1 MCEAEE
7 KHGDSCPELST
18 EATAYSFMP
27 RQARLYTSVRPL
39 AGATRLAG
47 FFKNTVSYTQNSM
60 TRLDG
65 IITGEG
71 ASLSLLSCKH

>member
-27 RQARLYTSVRPL
+27 RQARLYISVRPL
-39 AGATRLAG
+39 AGATRMTG
-47 FFKNTVSYTQNSM
+47 FFKKTVLYT
-60 TRLDG
+60 
-65 IITGEG
+65 
-71 ASLSLLSCKH
+71 